1 MKKEYLILLAVIIGL
16 LAYLF
21 LQDRDQTYFKLPQM
35 EAIESASTDHIQII
49 KENRTVDLA
58 RKDAQWYINP
68 QGYKADD
75 IKVKNMLNA
84 ASDLEITALVSES
97 GNYERYDLS
106 DDKKITVKLLSQDK
120 TQREFEIGRT
130 APTFQHTFIKLPG
143 NINVYHA
150 KGNLRNTFD
159 LTTETL
165 RDKIIFSFDKDAI
178 TAIDLQKAD
187 KQLALAK
194 KEVPQEQKK
203 TEEEQ
208 KTASD
213 QPPKAKTVWQTADGG
228 DVDQTAVERL
238 LGSFSRLNCDGFV
251 EGKAKADFKDP
262 VWLLVFKTDQDAYT
276 FAVYGKVNED
286 DNQIAATSSAS
297 DYVFQLLKTRVEG
310 FEKTVDK
317 LLGEPSKK

>member
-213 QPPKAKTVWQTADGG
+213 QSPKAKTVWQTADGG